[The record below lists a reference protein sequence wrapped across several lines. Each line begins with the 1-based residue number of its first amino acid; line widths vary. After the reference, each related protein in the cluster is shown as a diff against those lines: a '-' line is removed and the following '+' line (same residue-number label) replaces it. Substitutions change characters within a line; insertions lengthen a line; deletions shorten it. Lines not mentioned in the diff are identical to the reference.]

1 MKLKKYWKQGEK
13 KYMFENNIVQKRL
26 LKRKQIMDDFEKA
39 KNDGIDWKVR
49 QLESKL
55 YMFNRKH
62 YPNVFW
68 NSAEKGTYRKPKEKK
83 VLV

>member
-1 MKLKKYWKQGEK
+1 
-13 KYMFENNIVQKRL
+13 MFENNRVEKRL
-26 LKRKQIMDDFEKA
+26 LKRKFIMDSLEKA
-39 KNDGIDWKVR
+39 KEEGISWKIN

-55 YMFNRKH
+55 YEFNRKH

>member
-1 MKLKKYWKQGEK
+1 
-13 KYMFENNIVQKRL
+13 MFENNRVEKRL
-26 LKRKQIMDDFEKA
+26 LKRKSIMDSLEKA
-39 KNDGIDWKVR
+39 KEEGISWKIN

-55 YMFNRKH
+55 YEFNKKH

-68 NSAEKGTYRKPKEKK
+68 NSVEKGTYRKPKEKK

>member
-1 MKLKKYWKQGEK
+1 
-13 KYMFENNIVQKRL
+13 MFENNIVQKRL
-26 LKRKQIMDDFEKA
+26 LKRKQIMDDLEKA

-55 YMFNRKH
+55 YTFNKKH

-68 NSAEKGTYRKPKEKK
+68 NSAEKGTHRKPKEKK

>member
-1 MKLKKYWKQGEK
+1 
-13 KYMFENNIVQKRL
+13 MFENNIVQKRL
-26 LKRKQIMDDFEKA
+26 LKRKQIMDDLEKA

-68 NSAEKGTYRKPKEKK
+68 NSAEKGTYRNQKK
-83 VLV
+83 RRCLYNGY